1 MGGGLRAVGGAE
13 NLLMG
18 SDYPRAEGLEDPC
31 DLVKEL
37 DGFSHDEIRSV
48 MRENGLALVQPP
60 AF

>member
-18 SDYPRAEGLEDPC
+18 SDYPRAEGLEDPR
-31 DLVKEL
+31 DVVKEL